1 MRRREGSRSFPCRA
15 VVAGAVTKFG
25 KAKGSKSLYVEGAS
39 VCMGAAGEEGKF
51 WRSDVVS
58 KEGWEGLENGRRR

>member
-1 MRRREGSRSFPCRA
+1 M
-15 VVAGAVTKFG
+15 AGAVTKFG

-39 VCMGAAGEEGKF
+39 VMGAAGEEGKF

-58 KEGWEGLENGRRR
+58 KEGWERLENGRRR